1 MMAPLILAT
10 LASLTA
16 SLVLGIRLLRLAART
31 RETPELCIGLSFVFA
46 GVIGYVL
53 MLMGN
58 PANPKLT
65 PEQIQLLFSW
75 GYGFISAGVACVYVF
90 IWRTFRRQSSWAMWL
105 MIAGCILTLG
115 TGAPAVPPPGMEPS
129 LGTGFWIGTA
139 ARLGS
144 GVWGAAES
152 LRWWWLL
159 RRRLKL
165 GLANPTVANRFL
177 LWGISNLG
185 TFLIFL
191 GTSVTVNTDGETL
204 TLLQIAL
211 ISSVTLTVAATQWL
225 AFFPSRT
232 YEGWIDR
239 RARAKYPALNAA

>member
-1 MMAPLILAT
+1 MMALLLLAT
-10 LASLTA
+10 LASLVA
-16 SLVLGIRLLRLAART
+16 SLVLGVRLLRLAAGT
-31 RETPELCIGLSFVFA
+31 REIPELCIGLSFISA

-65 PEQIQLLFSW
+65 PDQIQLFFTW
-75 GYGFISAGVACVYVF
+75 GYGFISAGVACLYVF
-90 IWRTFRRQSSWAMWL
+90 IWRTFRRNSSWGMWL
-105 MIAGCILTLG
+105 LIAGCALTLG
-115 TGAPAVPPPGMEPS
+115 TSAPAVPPPGLEPS
-129 LGTGFWIGTA
+129 LGPGFWIGTA
-139 ARLGS
+139 ARLGA
-144 GVWGAAES
+144 GAWGAAES

-165 GLANPTVANRFL
+165 GLADPTVANRFL
-177 LWGISNLG
+177 LWGISNVG

-191 GTSVTVNTDGETL
+191 GTSATVNTEGETL

-225 AFFPSRT
+225 AFFPSKT
-232 YEGWIDR
+232 YQGWIDR